1 MERNSKAK
9 LLGGVRQREEKTALD
24 VGGSAQDST
33 EQKVDEGGLETKRAM
48 KTVVCSYMDRNSEAK
63 ILGSV

>member
-1 MERNSKAK
+1 MEA
-9 LLGGVRQREEKTALD
+9 LDREDKTALD

-33 EQKVDEGGLETKRAM
+33 EQKMGEGGLETKRAM
-48 KTVVCSYMDRNSEAK
+48 KTVVCSYMERNSEAK